1 MEYRLVPGFM
11 PGSTGTRK
19 QSENPRTA
27 KAQWGE
33 ELKQTVDIRDSVS
46 VNPLEGCSW
55 PLYQGLGVE
64 VEG

>member
-27 KAQWGE
+27 KAHWGE

-46 VNPLEGCSW
+46 VNPLEGW